1 MQIRLDGISTN
12 SCQRSPADD
21 KLQSTVSL
29 TDMEEPLRGKLLGT
43 YYHSE
48 AGKIAGSGHVHN
60 PHHKVNSHCPATRDL
75 LSLRSKLCDFK
86 SVVVKAHVTRSAPH
100 LTSPSLIIP
109 VYRPIRSD
117 TAGCVSPPADTV
129 VIVSPYRTTGQR
141 SVRNG
146 HKAID
151 IEVPLFMIYVLQYN
165 AAEHTSGHIKMN
177 VCYSILD
184 VCLRPT
190 QIFWTF

>member
-1 MQIRLDGISTN
+1 MQIRLDGIPAN
-12 SCQRSPADD
+12 SR
-21 KLQSTVSL
+21 KLCYSRQWAL
-29 TDMEEPLRGKLLGT
+29 TDMNVSLRGKLLEA

-60 PHHKVNSHCPATRDL
+60 PHHKVNSHCPATRATRGL
-75 LSLRSKLCDFK
+75 LSLRSKPCDCK

-100 LTSPSLIIP
+100 LTSPSPIIP

-117 TAGCVSPPADTV
+117 TACCVSPPADTV

-146 HKAID
+146 QKAID
-151 IEVPLFMIYVLQYN
+151 MEVKLYMIYVLQN
-165 AAEHTSGHIKMN
+165 
-177 VCYSILD
+177 
-184 VCLRPT
+184 
-190 QIFWTF
+190 